1 MYHIWF
7 KWNDLESH
15 RCVLLTQTI
24 PCTPKRARSNP
35 PHCGMCPP
43 PPCPSLSP
51 FCFRLS
57 WRSKA
62 FPANSQHWTCPEH
75 RQSLRPARAVVIV
88 SVRREASRWSR
99 HRPTAADSR
108 GLPHDPERPPKRVQS
123 PPGPP
128 ALTIR
133 PTGTTS
139 KSPDHSRDLWV
150 HLRLTER
157 PYKAVHPKIGQSAKC
172 ESFSY
177 FDICLSRCRT

>member
-1 MYHIWF
+1 MPNF
-7 KWNDLESH
+7 FTQKVDRFDSDPAH
-15 RCVLLTQTI
+15 RLN
-24 PCTPKRARSNP
+24 SF
-35 PHCGMCPP
+35 
-43 PPCPSLSP
+43 PSSTSP
-51 FCFRLS
+51 LFYMRIIRLS

-75 RQSLRPARAVVIV
+75 RQSLRPARAVAIV

-157 PYKAVHPKIGQSAKC
+157 PYIQKRVNVPNVMA
-172 ESFSY
+172 
-177 FDICLSRCRT
+177 